1 MATITFDTHA
11 IIESLI
17 KKGIKKPQAE
27 AIVKGIQISREFD
40 MNNLATK
47 GDIADVKGDIADV
60 KGEIADVKGEIADVR
75 TDMARMEKRLIIW
88 QLGITISSFSA
99 MIYIIIEIIKV
110 HLK

>member
-47 GDIADVKGDIADV
+47 DDIAAVKGDIADV
-60 KGEIADVKGEIADVR
+60 KGEIADIR
-75 TDMARMEKRLIIW
+75 TDMARMEKRLILW

-99 MIYIIIEIIKV
+99 MIYIVMEVIKF
-110 HLK
+110 HLR